1 MSISPS
7 QYLEKPLLSSPGQPL
22 RVAVYSRIAHGIRSG
37 VFATGTALPR
47 ETELGVALGVSRTV
61 VREALMLLEED
72 GLTLTRRGV
81 GRFVA
86 DAIPYVGLEEFRPL
100 DQVLSEPDA
109 VIEVRGVE
117 VVIQDTTDFVAINL
131 KVPLESQIWF
141 REAIVYR
148 DNSPIAVVQEYLPLD
163 AAPSGFSQAVAH
175 AMPAAAELP
184 ATVLHSILQQ
194 TGLVLSSGEC
204 RIAASVAGA
213 TRAKQLG
220 VKASDPVLLLTQTA
234 DLNGKPVY
242 LAKCVI
248 TSAVGHIAVR
258 QSAAG

>member
-7 QYLEKPLLSSPGQPL
+7 QYLEKPLLTSPGQPL

-37 VFATGTALPR
+37 VFPMGTALPR

-86 DAIPYVGLEEFRPL
+86 DAIPYVGLEEFRPF
-100 DQVLSEPDA
+100 DQVLSERDS
-109 VIEVRGVE
+109 VVQVQGVE
-117 VVIQDTTDFVAINL
+117 VTMQEATDFVASNL
-131 KVPLESQIWF
+131 GIPLGAQMWF
-141 REAIVYR
+141 REAIVSR
-148 DNSPIAVVQEYLPLD
+148 DGSPIAIIQEYLPADDARDGFAGAVAQTMPD
-163 AAPSGFSQAVAH
+163 AAG
-175 AMPAAAELP
+175 LN
-184 ATVLHSILQQ
+184 ATVLQSILEQ
-194 TGLVLSSGEC
+194 TGLALSSGEC
-204 RIAASVAGA
+204 RITASVAGA

-234 DLNGKPVY
+234 ELNGKPVY
-242 LAKCVI
+242 LAKCAI

-258 QSAAG
+258 QSSAG